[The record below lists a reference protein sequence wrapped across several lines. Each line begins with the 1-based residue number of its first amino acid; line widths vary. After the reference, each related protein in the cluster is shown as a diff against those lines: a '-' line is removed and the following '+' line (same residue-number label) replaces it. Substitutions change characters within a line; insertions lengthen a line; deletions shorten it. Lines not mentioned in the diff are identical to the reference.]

1 MRIVSPSL
9 KLDVEDSIAGSEWI
23 SPGGELAGAASRTRT
38 ICPVRGRREGP
49 AQGHRARAGREA
61 PWHATCSPCSC
72 RERNRSWGTE
82 ALGEERRMRTPWRAL
97 PIKATLLCLGLVG
110 PAGAVEGPP
119 PGAPGNLVDLSLE
132 DLMNLRVERVVS

>member
-49 AQGHRARAGREA
+49 TQGAPRQGRARSPLACPLQSMQLSRKKQILGNGGSGRGA
-61 PWHATCSPCSC
+61 PN
-72 RERNRSWGTE
+72 EN
-82 ALGEERRMRTPWRAL
+82 ALEGSTDQVSGHTAL
-97 PIKATLLCLGLVG
+97 PRTGG
-110 PAGAVEGPP
+110 
-119 PGAPGNLVDLSLE
+119 
-132 DLMNLRVERVVS
+132 